1 MYAELEPAD
10 LLSALPGAA
19 GPAEG
24 PWLVRW
30 DAVADKA
37 ERLVMA
43 ALPPVVEL
51 STSGSTGARRSWAR
65 TREQLWAE
73 AGLLAGLL
81 APDRPQAVLSFA
93 PPRHLYGILV
103 GVLVPARLGLPV
115 WYRSQYGPMP
125 PQEAARRWAVMAIPW
140 TFSLMLQRGS
150 WTRAAERVSV
160 LHSTAMLP
168 ATAGELVAAA
178 GADRLTVTEIFGS
191 TETGGVATRRWSP
204 GNPPWEL
211 FPDVTFAEP
220 RAAGEAPLT
229 VRSPRLARS
238 AGGEPLT
245 TWQLDDHVEILD
257 ERRFR
262 FAGRRSRLV
271 NVNGRRINL
280 DELEISVRAALPCAD
295 LALVP
300 VRDPVIG
307 EHFDL
312 LLVPGE
318 AASAA
323 NVDVRAAFAEIGVR
337 PRRLRL
343 VDRIDRSETGKLR
356 RVRDADDAGEPA

>member
-1 MYAELEPAD
+1 MYAERQPAD
-10 LLSALPGAA
+10 LLAALPDG
-19 GPAEG
+19 GGLAEG

-30 DAVADKA
+30 DAVAGKA
-37 ERLVMA
+37 EDLVMT

-51 STSGSTGARRSWAR
+51 STSGSTGAQRTWAR

-81 APDRPQAVLSFA
+81 GPDRPEAVLSFA
-93 PPRHLYGILV
+93 PPRHLYGLLV
-103 GVLVPARLGLPV
+103 SVLVPARLGLPV

-125 PQEAARRWAVMAIPW
+125 PEDAARRWAVTAIPW
-140 TFSLMLQRGS
+140 TFSLLLQRRS
-150 WTRAAERVSV
+150 WVRAAERVSV

-168 ATAGELVAAA
+168 ATAGELVVSA

-191 TETGGVATRRWSP
+191 TETGGVATRRWAP

-211 FPDVTFAEP
+211 FPDVTFADP
-220 RAAGEAPLT
+220 RATGEAPLT
-229 VRSPRLARS
+229 VRGPRLARS
-238 AGGEPLT
+238 AGGDPLT

-271 NVNGRRINL
+271 NVNGRRLNL
-280 DELEISVRAALPCAD
+280 DELETSVRAALPCAD

-318 AASAA
+318 AARAGSF
-323 NVDVRAAFAEIGVR
+323 DVRAAFAETGVR

-356 RVRDADDAGEPA
+356 RLRDADAPDETA